1 MKALIQPVEGACQPN
16 ILQVTSREVRGH
28 SSLLRLSDGSEI
40 NARRFLP
47 LGEGDEI
54 RLDGDRM
61 LAHVKRE
68 SSWITD
74 MQPQVMA
81 KAMTAS
87 AAGS

>member
-1 MKALIQPVEGACQPN
+1 MVRLRNQFGRFAERGA
-16 ILQVTSREVRGH
+16 
-28 SSLLRLSDGSEI
+28 
-40 NARRFLP
+40 
-47 LGEGDEI
+47 
-54 RLDGDRM
+54 
-61 LAHVKRE
+61 KRE